1 MRMSDWS
8 SDVCSSDLL
17 AGALIDDLPVQRAR
31 VADAIREVDLATLR
45 HVAHTL
51 RGVSLQLGATA
62 LAEQWA
68 MVERTAGAGE
78 AGPVLRL
85 SGELIERHATL
96 VRSEERSVGSG
107 SVRVDL
113 GGR

>member
-1 MRMSDWS
+1 MRISDWS
-8 SDVCSSDLL
+8 SDVCSSDL
-17 AGALIDDLPVQRAR
+17 
-31 VADAIREVDLATLR
+31 AIREVDLATLR

-96 VRSEERSVGSG
+96 VSCLCHEIRSKSIGRASCRERVCRY
-107 SVRVDL
+107 V
-113 GGR
+113 

>member
-78 AGPVLRL
+78 
-85 SGELIERHATL
+85 
-96 VRSEERSVGSG
+96 RSEER
-107 SVRVDL
+107 R
-113 GGR
+113 GGQECVSTCSSRWST